1 MLEIPETTAISE
13 QVASFLSG
21 RTIVKEATSAARST
35 TALYAN
41 PWQKIDGNLPA
52 ALFFR
57 IFVST

>member
-21 RTIVKEATSAARST
+21 RTIVKEAHLGGAVYYGPVCQPLA
-35 TALYAN
+35 
-41 PWQKIDGNLPA
+41 KIDGNLPA